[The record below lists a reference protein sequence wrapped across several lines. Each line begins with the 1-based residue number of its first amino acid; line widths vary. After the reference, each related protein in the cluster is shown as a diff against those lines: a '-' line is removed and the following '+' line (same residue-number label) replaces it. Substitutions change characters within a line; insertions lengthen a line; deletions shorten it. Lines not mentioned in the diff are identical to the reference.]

1 MKQQKHLLSGFICII
16 TFSLIFGIFAPYSSA
31 DNTKAIYNIKLS
43 EDILDKPQ
51 VLMAWQMYA
60 KYKQEWRQQK
70 FFEQFP
76 DEKKYRYSYKE
87 ELDCRK
93 QLAEYWIDYKKTYP
107 NAQDK
112 YLDELVKVYGS
123 IYFPEYIYKYF
134 KEGSW
139 EVRKDRFRL
148 DEFKTWAKENLGRH
162 YPKTYSH
169 LEEIKLK

>member
-1 MKQQKHLLSGFICII
+1 MKHPKHLLSGIICIFS
-16 TFSLIFGIFAPYSSA
+16 FSLIFGIFAGHASA
-31 DNTKAIYNIKLS
+31 ESARIIYNIKLS
-43 EDILDKPQ
+43 EDIMDKPQ
-51 VLMAWQMYA
+51 ILMAWQMYA
-60 KYKQEWRQQK
+60 KYKQEWRQQL

-93 QLAEYWIDYKKTYP
+93 KLAEYWRDYKKTNP
-107 NAQDK
+107 NVSDE
-112 YLDELVKVYGS
+112 YLDDLVKVYGS

-134 KEGSW
+134 KAGSW

-148 DEFKTWAKENLGRH
+148 DEFKKWAKENLGRH

-169 LEEIKLK
+169 VEEVKLK

>member
-1 MKQQKHLLSGFICII
+1 MKQLKHLLSAFLCLIA
-16 TFSLIFGIFAPYSSA
+16 FMLIFGVFASTA
-31 DNTKAIYNIKLS
+31 EAENTRAIYNIKLS

-51 VLMAWQMYA
+51 VLMAWQIYA
-60 KYKQEWRQQK
+60 KCKQEWRGQR

-76 DEKKYRYSYKE
+76 EEKKYRYSYKE

-93 QLAEYWIDYKKTYP
+93 RLAEYWRDYRKTYP
-107 NAQDK
+107 NASDD
-112 YLDELVKVYGS
+112 YLDDLVKVYSS

-134 KEGSW
+134 KAGSW

-148 DEFKTWAKENLGRH
+148 DEFKTWARENLGRH
-162 YPKTYSH
+162 HPKTYSH